1 MNYNI
6 SSENLN
12 NPLLKELLHT
22 LSKYFEEKNLKFYVI
37 GATARDIL
45 IRYFSRSQSLRRTR
59 DLDIA
64 IAIPD
69 WDRFEEITRE
79 ISSMPDFVKSQ
90 HQKQRFFYKDVYE
103 LDIVPFSKVA
113 KEDGYIYWPP
123 DEEIGMSVKGF
134 SYVLKDAVTFSIDSE
149 FEISVAS
156 LPALFI
162 LKFEAW
168 IDRNIS
174 TSKDAEDICNLISN
188 YYDAFEERNLNA
200 NYHQEIYEMDDF
212 DTFVAGAIWLGHDL
226 CVILSAQLIEYYQT
240 ILSKELSDA
249 EENKLVHQMM
259 VGSSIS
265 YIRIYRALT
274 SLSAVWQNFLS
285 TQR

>member
-1 MNYNI
+1 M
-6 SSENLN
+6 
-12 NPLLKELLHT
+12 KELLHT
-22 LSKYFEEKNLKFYVI
+22 LSIYFQEKELKFYVI

-45 IRYFSRSQSLRRTR
+45 IRYFSSSQSLRRTR
-59 DLDIA
+59 DLDVA

-69 WDRFEEITRE
+69 WDRFEEIARE
-79 ISSMPDFVKSQ
+79 ISSMPDFVKSR
-90 HQKQRFFYKDVYE
+90 HQKQRFIYKDVYE
-103 LDIVPFSKVA
+103 LDIVPFGKVA

-134 SYVLKDAVTFSIDSE
+134 SYVLKDAVTFGIDNE
-149 FEISVAS
+149 FEINVAS

-174 TSKDAEDICNLISN
+174 TSKDAEDIFNLVSN
-188 YYDAFEERNLNA
+188 YYDAFEERNMNT
-200 NYHQEIYEMDDF
+200 NYHQEVYEMDDF

-226 CVILSAQLIEYYQT
+226 CTILSIQLIEHYQT
-240 ILSKELSDA
+240 ILSEELSDA
-249 EENKLVHQMM
+249 EESRLIHQMM

-265 YIRIYRALT
+265 YIRIYRALA
-274 SLSAVWQNFLS
+274 SLSAVWQNYLS
-285 TQR
+285 VQQ